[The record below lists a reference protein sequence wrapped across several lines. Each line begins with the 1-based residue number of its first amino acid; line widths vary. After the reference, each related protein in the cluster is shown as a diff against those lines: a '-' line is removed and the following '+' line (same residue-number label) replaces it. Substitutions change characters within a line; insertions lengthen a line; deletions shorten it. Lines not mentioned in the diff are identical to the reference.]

1 MCSPTHKRCTD
12 LTSSFL
18 PDALRITSCHI
29 KKQQGLRPLKDLTK
43 HFKARTDDGHASTD
57 INKLKINAIIYI
69 RNQFLLKNYI
79 QYILIT
85 RIGKIW
91 RVESH

>member
-1 MCSPTHKRCTD
+1 MCSPIHKRCTD

-18 PDALRITSCHI
+18 PDALRITSCYI

-57 INKLKINAIIYI
+57 INIIKINAIYYTQLIFVKKLYLTYI
-69 RNQFLLKNYI
+69 NNKD
-79 QYILIT
+79 
-85 RIGKIW
+85 W
-91 RVESH
+91 

>member
-1 MCSPTHKRCTD
+1 MCSPIRKRCTD

-29 KKQQGLRPLKDLTK
+29 KKQQGLRPLRDLTK

-57 INKLKINAIIYI
+57 INKIKINAISYTQLIFIEKLYSIYI
-69 RNQFLLKNYI
+69 NN
-79 QYILIT
+79 
-85 RIGKIW
+85 
-91 RVESH
+91 

>member
-29 KKQQGLRPLKDLTK
+29 KKQQGLRPLRDLTK

-57 INKLKINAIIYI
+57 INSLKIDAFKYT
-69 RNQFLLKNYI
+69 QKFLLKNYI
-79 QYILIT
+79 QFILIT

>member
-29 KKQQGLRPLKDLTK
+29 KKQQGLRPLRDLTK
-43 HFKARTDDGHASTD
+43 HFKALTDDGHASTD
-57 INKLKINAIIYI
+57 INSLKIDAFKYT
-69 RNQFLLKNYI
+69 QKFLLKNYI
-79 QYILIT
+79 QFILIT

>member
-1 MCSPTHKRCTD
+1 MCSPTRKRCTD

-29 KKQQGLRPLKDLTK
+29 KKQQGLRPLRDLTK

-57 INKLKINAIIYI
+57 INKIKINAISYTHL
-69 RNQFLLKNYI
+69 FLLKNYI